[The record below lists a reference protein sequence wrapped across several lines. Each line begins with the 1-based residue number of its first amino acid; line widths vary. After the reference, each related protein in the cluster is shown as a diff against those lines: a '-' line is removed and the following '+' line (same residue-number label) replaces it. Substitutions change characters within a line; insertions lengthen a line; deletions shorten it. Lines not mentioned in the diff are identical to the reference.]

1 MFSGVVER
9 DKYVNAFKVNNNAT
23 TMIIQ
28 KKVFVVD

>member
-23 TMIIQ
+23 TIIQ